1 MNNDILK
8 EKIEMIRKEKAG
20 AQVILDTISKKCQ
33 DIEVKLDVIAKSNR
47 YALTDQNGKLGKYL
61 FKIEL

>member
-1 MNNDILK
+1 
-8 EKIEMIRKEKAG
+8 MIRKEKAG